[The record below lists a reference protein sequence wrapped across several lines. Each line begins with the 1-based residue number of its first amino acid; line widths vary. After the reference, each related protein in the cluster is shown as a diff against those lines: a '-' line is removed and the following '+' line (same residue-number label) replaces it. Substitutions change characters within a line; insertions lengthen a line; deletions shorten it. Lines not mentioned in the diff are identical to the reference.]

1 MKKEKAGKIVVNQV
15 LVVEKG
21 VKGGMNIDISINI
34 KKIVEAGK
42 EVKVKKEE
50 IEEVG
55 AEVEAIVGVKVE
67 VEVEVEV
74 KVEINLKIHTV
85 TVEAMMIKIKKKKAE
100 K

>member
-21 VKGGMNIDISINI
+21 VKEGMSIDISINI

-42 EVKVKKEE
+42 EAKVKKEE

-55 AEVEAIVGVKVE
+55 AEVEAIAGVK
-67 VEVEVEV
+67 VEVEV

>member
-1 MKKEKAGKIVVNQV
+1 MKKEKVGKIVVNQV

-21 VKGGMNIDISINI
+21 VKEGMSIDISINI

-67 VEVEVEV
+67 VEAEV

>member
-34 KKIVEAGK
+34 KKIVKAGK

-67 VEVEVEV
+67 VEV
-74 KVEINLKIHTV
+74 KVEINLKIHIV
-85 TVEAMMIKIKKKKAE
+85 TVEAMMLKIKKKKPE

>member
-42 EVKVKKEE
+42 EAKVKKEE

-55 AEVEAIVGVKVE
+55 AEVEAIAGVKVE
-67 VEVEVEV
+67 VGVEV

>member
-67 VEVEVEV
+67 V

>member
-67 VEVEVEV
+67 VEV